1 MPARPRA
8 DAHPTSVVDRADN
21 TESVRWWQTVFA
33 LQEIA
38 ADTYESAPISSG
50 LPRLYGGQ
58 VGAQSMLAAAAT
70 VDSDRVAHSLHTSF
84 LRAGDDTRAITYEV
98 NRVRDSRSMS
108 TRVVTAQQGGRM
120 LATSVASFHGA
131 ASGDPQP
138 SIEHEWAPAPGEPV
152 QPLPDP
158 DTLAPRWTSL
168 SDRYGDDIPSGTAAQ
183 WPVDLRYVD
192 HVPWSDSVAPPRNR
206 IWLKAIGY
214 PRQIAA
220 ADAAAAAFATDLPMF
235 EPVYF
240 PSGIPWRDMVGHT
253 ALLGA
258 TLNHS
263 VWLHRPA
270 RVDDWLL
277 LEQVAPIAH
286 GYRAFCRGELR
297 SRSGQLVASVAQEMV
312 FVAPRT
318 RPPSA
323 PAEGTVR
330 GHDDRT

>member
-1 MPARPRA
+1 
-8 DAHPTSVVDRADN
+8 
-21 TESVRWWQTVFA
+21 
-33 LQEIA
+33 
-38 ADTYESAPISSG
+38 

-58 VGAQSMLAAAAT
+58 VGAQSLLAAAGT

-84 LRAGDDTRAITYEV
+84 LHAGDDTRAITYEV

-108 TRVVTAQQGGRM
+108 TRVVTARQDGRM
-120 LATSVASFHGA
+120 LATSVASFHTA
-131 ASGDPQP
+131 PSGEPQP
-138 SIEHEWAPAPGEPV
+138 SIEHEWPPTHRGPV

-158 DTLAPRWTSL
+158 DTLPPRWTSL
-168 SDRYGDDIPSGTAAQ
+168 SDRYGHDIPSEAAAR

-240 PSGIPWRDMVGHT
+240 PTGMPWRDMVGHT
-253 ALLGA
+253 AFLGA

-270 RVDDWLL
+270 RLDDWLL

-286 GYRAFCRGELR
+286 GNRAFCRGELR
-297 SRSGQLVASVAQEMV
+297 SRSGQLVASVAQEML

-318 RPPSA
+318 RLPGA
-323 PAEGTVR
+323 PTEGTVR
-330 GHDDRT
+330 CRDGPT